1 VAAAFGRFDEPHAW
15 LLRSLVEYGWT
26 DCTRTQGHYPPGAIG
41 GLNLA
46 RLLQNDGRDGFVVE
60 IPATTNGAVVLEDG
74 TYAFTVQVSSGQAGL
89 MAVVRCPEANYFQEF
104 PIDRK
109 NPAWAGGYIH
119 QSLTDYIGP
128 FVSWRLGGNEV
139 PWAQRVGIP
148 SVGGEPCSAPLA
160 NFLRERMMANRPLHL
175 GPQEGWWL
183 DGPAGP
189 ILPPRAAVPASAIT
203 GPIASLG
210 KGGGDPTY
218 VSAAARA
225 AAARNASLL
234 GGPQAM
240 TPQEEVS
247 IQAKARLSK
256 PGIALMVMTGFSMGQ
271 GLLWM
276 ANALSILTTF
286 QGNNLALAFSLGM
299 GFGLL
304 ITGALSLYGAALYR
318 RWGGR
323 VLPWY
328 SMAYVALVPGCC
340 LVGLPV
346 AAWAAKTWLDPM
358 VKSARE
364 SGVRPPGPAV
374 AEAEDEDYL

>member
-1 VAAAFGRFDEPHAW
+1 
-15 LLRSLVEYGWT
+15 
-26 DCTRTQGHYPPGAIG
+26 
-41 GLNLA
+41 
-46 RLLQNDGRDGFVVE
+46 
-60 IPATTNGAVVLEDG
+60 
-74 TYAFTVQVSSGQAGL
+74 
-89 MAVVRCPEANYFQEF
+89 
-104 PIDRK
+104 
-109 NPAWAGGYIH
+109 
-119 QSLTDYIGP
+119 
-128 FVSWRLGGNEV
+128 
-139 PWAQRVGIP
+139 
-148 SVGGEPCSAPLA
+148 
-160 NFLRERMMANRPLHL
+160 
-175 GPQEGWWL
+175 
-183 DGPAGP
+183 
-189 ILPPRAAVPASAIT
+189 
-203 GPIASLG
+203 
-210 KGGGDPTY
+210 
-218 VSAAARA
+218 
-225 AAARNASLL
+225 
-234 GGPQAM
+234 M